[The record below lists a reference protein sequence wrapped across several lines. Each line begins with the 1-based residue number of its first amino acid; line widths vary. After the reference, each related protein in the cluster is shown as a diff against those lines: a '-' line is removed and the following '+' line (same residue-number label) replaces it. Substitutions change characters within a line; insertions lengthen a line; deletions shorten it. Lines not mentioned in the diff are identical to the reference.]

1 MNAASLAVFDPS
13 VHATSKARCG
23 FSFKPR
29 QCAECRMLF
38 IPKSA
43 EQAVCK
49 TCAGETFNN
58 YPKGDEMN
66 VVKSKVCARC
76 GKEYSPTS
84 NVQKYCADCMP
95 KATKEYNKNFRRKRA
110 AGLSERTPKDINFRI
125 KESKTNSSGKSHAVR
140 DDVTLFGMITA
151 LVSGGLTDSIT
162 MRLVAAPSVEIV
174 VRRTA

>member
-1 MNAASLAVFDPS
+1 MNAASLAIFDPT

-38 IPKSA
+38 IPKVA

-49 TCAGETFNN
+49 RCAEETYNN

-84 NVQKYCADCMP
+84 NVQKYCLGCIP
-95 KATKEYNKNFRRKRA
+95 LVKYGHKTKSRVGKNDT
-110 AGLSERTPKDINFRI
+110 LPERTPKDINFRI
-125 KESKTNSSGKSHAVR
+125 KKSKANSSSKSLAVR
-140 DDVTLFGMITA
+140 DDATLFGMITA